1 MTEAVPIAG
10 QAPTPR
16 STRRDP
22 QRSRAARSHGACN
35 LQLWECLGAWWVLG
49 RPRWP
54 WQHHGNINDNSNC
67 SSWSC
72 IGFCSDRRSSDCN
85 DSSCNIAHL
94 GSSGHWGC
102 SVCSCRSSCATFL
115 QFACETQDSM
125 DAQSPSAD
133 PVSKGFRRGYS
144 MPLAI
149 SAKGVGATTA
159 LFSEAPCGVAH
170 MLPSRI
176 QILQALRQR
185 SRCWGASGIRI
196 LLHSLDLPF
205 RVPWSTSWPVQIWE
219 PDCTWTQSS
228 TGRPA
233 CRLPTTSAKALHSC
247 KGVAPRFSTATS
259 SSTMFCSIS
268 EVLLRLLRLQ
278 TSAWLCCLKP
288 PPSTLRWSGGHQC
301 PRFRATRV
309 MLWHHLLWAVDPWRD
324 CPRATANLCGRKST
338 SRTSMAGALG
348 RLAH

>member
-1 MTEAVPIAG
+1 MGAGAAPLTMATSWQHQWQQQTAAVGAASASAAIAG
-10 QAPTPR
+10 AATATTAVATSPIWAPVVTG
-16 STRRDP
+16 
-22 QRSRAARSHGACN
+22 AAVFAAVAAVALH
-35 LQLWECLGAWWVLG
+35 
-49 RPRWP
+49 
-54 WQHHGNINDNSNC
+54 
-67 SSWSC
+67 
-72 IGFCSDRRSSDCN
+72 
-85 DSSCNIAHL
+85 
-94 GSSGHWGC
+94 
-102 SVCSCRSSCATFL
+102 FL